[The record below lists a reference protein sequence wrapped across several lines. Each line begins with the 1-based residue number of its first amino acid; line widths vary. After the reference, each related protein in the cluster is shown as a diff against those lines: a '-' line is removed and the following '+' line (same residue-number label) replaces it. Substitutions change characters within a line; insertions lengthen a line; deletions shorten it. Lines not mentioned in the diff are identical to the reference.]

1 LCLNYRWRGRIEQK
15 TILVVDDEP
24 FFREEIVTFLSN
36 PTFAARGWKVEAAA
50 NGEDALARLEQSPCD
65 VMLLDINMPG
75 LDGMEVLRLMH
86 EKHLLEQT
94 YVIMLSAYSM
104 YENVVTAMRGG
115 AKDFVNKSEP
125 VDQWIVRI
133 ERGFEWQ
140 ELRWRKQRAEEE
152 LRLLAR
158 EVGHDIGGTTFFV
171 LTQRVQALA
180 RLVSGDP
187 DGERS
192 IEVIQ
197 QILARIK
204 RLADDLGHVAVA
216 LDSREVWRWETIN
229 LHRLLERL
237 VQEFS
242 YGHPNVTIVR
252 EWDEDIPPILGSR
265 AQLERAFYNLLTNAG
280 RAMPDGGT
288 LTLRTRRE
296 GPAPPALGPSAT
308 LRINSAEG
316 SLPKEPAEGGAWV
329 AVDIEDTGV
338 GISPEM
344 QRRMFRIGASDW
356 RNGQKGSGLGLYV
369 ARRNIENHGGRIEM
383 TSVVGQGTRFTAL
396 LPIQPE
402 GASSG
407 SALGQT
413 PRST

>member
-1 LCLNYRWRGRIEQK
+1 MEVDQK

-24 FFREEIVTFLSN
+24 FFREEMVAFLNN
-36 PTFAARGWKVEAAA
+36 PSFAAQGWKVEAAA
-50 NGEDALARLEQSPCD
+50 SGEEALTRLEQAPYD

-86 EKHLLEQT
+86 EKHMLEQT
-94 YVIMLSAYSM
+94 YVIMLSAYGV
-104 YENVVTAMRGG
+104 YENVVAAMRGG

-125 VDQWIVRI
+125 LDQWIVRI

-140 ELRWRKQRAEEE
+140 ELRRRKQQAEEE

-158 EVGHDIGGTTFFV
+158 EVGHDIGGTTYFV

-180 RLVSGDP
+180 RLVTAEP
-187 DGERS
+187 EAERS
-192 IEVIQ
+192 IEVIR

-216 LDSREVWRWETIN
+216 LDSSEVWRWETLD

-242 YGHPNVTIVR
+242 YGYPDVTIIR
-252 EWDEDIPPILGSR
+252 EWDADIPPIQGSR
-265 AQLERAFYNLLTNAG
+265 AQLERAFHNLLTNAG
-280 RAMPDGGT
+280 RAMPAGGT

-296 GPAPPALGPSAT
+296 
-308 LRINSAEG
+308 RED
-316 SLPKEPAEGGAWV
+316 AWV
-329 AVDIEDTGV
+329 AVEIEDTGI
-338 GISPEM
+338 GIPQER
-344 QRRMFRIGASDW
+344 QEKIFRIGFSDW

-369 ARRNIENHGGRIEM
+369 ARRNVENHGGRIDL
-383 TSVVGQGTRFTAL
+383 TSTVGQGTTVTIR
-396 LPIQPE
+396 LPVQPRH
-402 GASSG
+402 ASPG
-407 SALGQT
+407 TTQNLTGG
-413 PRST
+413 

>member
-1 LCLNYRWRGRIEQK
+1 MEVDQK

-24 FFREEIVTFLSN
+24 FFREEMLAFLNN
-36 PTFAARGWKVEAAA
+36 PSFAARGWKVEAAA
-50 NGEDALARLEQSPCD
+50 SGEEALTRLGQAPYD

-86 EKHLLEQT
+86 EKHMLEQT
-94 YVIMLSAYSM
+94 YAIMLSAYGV
-104 YENVVTAMRGG
+104 YENVVAAMRGG

-125 VDQWIVRI
+125 LDQWIVRI

-140 ELRWRKQRAEEE
+140 ELRRRKQQAEEE

-158 EVGHDIGGTTFFV
+158 EVGHDIGGTTYFV

-180 RLVSGDP
+180 RLVTAEP
-187 DGERS
+187 EAERS
-192 IEVIQ
+192 IEVIR

-216 LDSREVWRWETIN
+216 LDSSEVWRWETLD

-242 YGHPNVTIVR
+242 YGYPDVTTIR
-252 EWDEDIPPILGSR
+252 EWAADIPPIQGSR
-265 AQLERAFYNLLTNAG
+265 AQLERTFHNLLINAG
-280 RAMPDGGT
+280 RAMSDGGT

-296 GPAPPALGPSAT
+296 
-308 LRINSAEG
+308 RED
-316 SLPKEPAEGGAWV
+316 AWV
-329 AVDIEDTGV
+329 AVDIEDTGI
-338 GISPEM
+338 GIPQER
-344 QRRMFRIGASDW
+344 QEKIFRIGFSDW

-369 ARRNIENHGGRIEM
+369 ARRNVENHGGRIDL
-383 TSVVGQGTRFTAL
+383 TSTVGQGTTVTIR
-396 LPIQPE
+396 LPIRP
-402 GASSG
+402 GHASPG
-407 SALGQT
+407 TTQNLTGG
-413 PRST
+413 

>member
-1 LCLNYRWRGRIEQK
+1 VVTEHK

-24 FFREEIVTFLSN
+24 FFREEVVVFLSN
-36 PTFAARGWKVEAAA
+36 PAFAARGWTVESAAG
-50 NGEDALARLEQSPCD
+50 GEEALAWLGEASCD

-75 LDGMEVLRLMH
+75 LDGMEVLRLMQ

-94 YVIMLSAYSM
+94 YVIMLSAYGV
-104 YENVVTAMRGG
+104 YENVVAAMRGG

-125 VDQWIVRI
+125 LDQWIVRI

-140 ELRWRKQRAEEE
+140 ELRCRKQQAEEE

-158 EVGHDIGGTTFFV
+158 EVGHDIGGTTYFV
-171 LTQRVQALA
+171 LTQRVQALSRRVA
-180 RLVSGDP
+180 GDP
-187 DGERS
+187 ECERS

-216 LDSREVWRWETIN
+216 LDSSEAWRWEPLD

-237 VQEFS
+237 VREFS
-242 YGHPNVTIVR
+242 YGYPDVTVVR
-252 EWDEDIPPILGSR
+252 EWGEDIPPIHGSR
-265 AQLERAFYNLLTNAG
+265 AQLERAFHNLLTNAG
-280 RAMPDGGT
+280 RAMSDGGT

-296 GPAPPALGPSAT
+296 A
-308 LRINSAEG
+308 
-316 SLPKEPAEGGAWV
+316 GGEWV

-338 GISPEM
+338 GIPPET
-344 QRRMFRIGASDW
+344 QEKIFRIGFSDW

-369 ARRNIENHGGRIEM
+369 ARRNIENHSGRIEL
-383 TSVVGQGTRFTAL
+383 TSAVGEGTTVTVR
-396 LPIQPE
+396 LPTQPE
-402 GASSG
+402 
-407 SALGQT
+407 Q
-413 PRST
+413 

>member
-1 LCLNYRWRGRIEQK
+1 MATERK

-24 FFREEIVTFLSN
+24 FFREEVIAFLSN
-36 PTFAARGWKVEAAA
+36 PAFTAQGWKVESAAS
-50 NGEDALARLEQSPCD
+50 GREALARLGQAPCD

-94 YVIMLSAYSM
+94 YVIMLSAYGV
-104 YENVVTAMRGG
+104 YENVVAAMRGG

-125 VDQWIVRI
+125 LDQWIVRI

-140 ELRWRKQRAEEE
+140 ELRHRKQRAEEE

-158 EVGHDIGGTTFFV
+158 EVGHDIGGTTYFV

-180 RLVSGDP
+180 RLVGGEP
-187 DGERS
+187 ECERS

-216 LDSREVWRWETIN
+216 LDSSETWRWEPLD

-237 VQEFS
+237 AQEFS
-242 YGHPNVTIVR
+242 YGHPDVTVAR
-252 EWDEDIPPILGSR
+252 EWGEDIPPIHGSR

-280 RAMPDGGT
+280 RAMSNGGT
-288 LTLRTRRE
+288 LTLRTRQE
-296 GPAPPALGPSAT
+296 GPGLSKVEGP
-308 LRINSAEG
+308 
-316 SLPKEPAEGGAWV
+316 AWV
-329 AVDIEDTGV
+329 AVDVEDTGV
-338 GISPEM
+338 GIPPET
-344 QRRMFRIGASDW
+344 QEKIFRIGFSDW

-369 ARRNIENHGGRIEM
+369 ARRNIENHGGRIEV
-383 TSVVGQGTRFTAL
+383 TSAVGEGTTVTVR
-396 LPIQPE
+396 LPGRVANSNSEIRDSKSKVRNPKF
-402 GASSG
+402 
-407 SALGQT
+407 L
-413 PRST
+413 